1 MSLIN
6 DALKRASQSQKK
18 PAPPDSSGGAPMLPA
33 DSPRE
38 KSFPLFVPILV
49 AIIFLGVGSLLW
61 RWAHNRES
69 AAPETAAKSPGPVAS
84 LPEPRLSTPA
94 APQSRIEISTNL
106 VTRPIPIARPPATTV
121 SAPPVESR
129 PIPKTVPLPV
139 AAEPAPVAVTV
150 PTPATFPP
158 MKLQA
163 VFYRLRNPTVLING
177 KTLSKGDEVDGA
189 RVMEIERMSVVVD
202 WNGEKKTLRIEAP

>member
-1 MSLIN
+1 
-6 DALKRASQSQKK
+6 
-18 PAPPDSSGGAPMLPA
+18 MLPV

-38 KSFPLFVPILV
+38 KSFPLFAPILL

-69 AAPETAAKSPGPVAS
+69 TASETATKSPGPVAS

-94 APQSRIEISTNL
+94 PAASQSRIEINTNL
-106 VTRPIPIARPPATTV
+106 VTRPIPSARPPATTV
-121 SAPPVESR
+121 TAPPVESR
-129 PIPKTVPLPV
+129 ILPAAPL
-139 AAEPAPVAVTV
+139 ETRPAPRAIPSPVETA
-150 PTPATFPP
+150 PATFPP

-163 VFYRLRNPTVLING
+163 VFYRLRNPTVVING

-189 RVMEIERMSVVVD
+189 RVVDIERMSVVVD
-202 WNGEKKTLRIEAP
+202 WNGEKKTLKFEAP